1 MRTELIVNTKSL
13 GGTSDLTLLAPIR
26 EGLVPS
32 LESVTYKTRVK
43 RLLKALNAG
52 RSSSHEYALLRPF
65 SDAVERVGRIHSVRV
80 AVLEP
85 ENKVLLA
92 ATFDGAWESYI
103 RVLWQK
109 VGSLLD
115 VIFCNTE
122 DYDCACE
129 NTFDVWV
136 AWARRVQIE
145 THFFYSIPEVSV
157 ADVRYLRSAEALI
170 RKVPAVTDLQ
180 GDAARLLA
188 GSAEDDAWNA
198 ATSSGL
204 QVEETVR
211 QGLQALAF
219 LYRLTDLYVP
229 LDDGKDDGRFL
240 RRAARELLREFVLLR
255 NNATVGLVLGDPRVR
270 MRFGRQLDWLFA
282 QLPDTIRPVPP
293 PLPGLGETRA
303 VDAADIQGGMLKG
316 YDNVSH
322 GCLMLLSF
330 PDTSAAR
337 KYVARAAGFVTT
349 HADEH
354 DISSGATVVNLALT
368 CEGLRILGVTETQL
382 AYFSQEFREGMEAR
396 ASVLGDY
403 RFNHPRRWH
412 LPQQHGVATSRR
424 VELSSVHVVVQLRG
438 NSRDVNVGKLVTAF
452 EKKMASTP
460 ANLLSVEPLIR
471 HRTEGKVQEHFGFFD
486 GDSQPRLDAPKPGAL
501 YPNQIHVGEVLLG
514 YENEADPAPR
524 PLRGEAAER
533 LEWLRNGSY
542 LVVRKLRQD
551 VQALYDA
558 AEAAAPVA
566 GADTSKR
573 DDVLAMMMG
582 RTFKGDPLAA
592 PGAGNDFDYS
602 GDADGSK
609 CPFASH
615 VRRSNP
621 RISAATADEPP
632 GRRTPRLIR
641 RGMSYG
647 PRYNHAE
654 PKCAD
659 NAKDRGLFFMTYNA
673 SIGEQFEVVQRW
685 LSGGNSTG
693 VLSDQSDPFL
703 GVAKNGTRRNF
714 RFGKG
719 PTQTIDLDGGD
730 LLGDPKPFVR
740 LEWGSYLFSP
750 SITLLKRLGAAPK
763 GPEPIETPWS
773 AEKGAVLLPQA
784 PPAVARELDESNATG
799 AWKELLEDLN
809 AIDEFTSASV
819 LAAVRERHE
828 GVLPT
833 PYGVLVADRTVLM
846 DVLLDTERKYTVEG
860 YHERMQGS
868 DSIGEIYLGLDRPA
882 DGGEYEAQSRLTND
896 AIGRIGEEE
905 SFLLARDLAG
915 GVLKAFLA
923 GAANIPLPA
932 DASRWDLNLD
942 VTEVTDIVLQ
952 GLCQHWFGLPPEPKA
967 GDPLP
972 PIVPGRFRWDWK
984 DGERPT
990 YPGHFTAPSR
1000 YLFQPNPGTLV
1011 TSFGRRY
1018 GAALTAAMKK
1028 FLEPHRNAGTIP
1040 KTPDKPNAPAVDA
1053 PVAAAILA
1061 TFPSR
1066 ADDDKAAAA
1075 FVGALMGFLPTVDG
1089 NLRLSL
1095 NEWLRDGSFWSLRV
1109 ALRAEKDSSYKN
1121 AKKILD
1127 KPLREAMLLRPSPGM
1142 IWRRATRDHVLGPGK
1157 CPVLRGETV
1166 ALSIASATQQSLEET
1181 PRDADAI
1188 YAIFGGNR
1196 AAEPHPTHAC
1206 PGYHAAMGILL
1217 GTLSAFVEVDA
1228 AMRASNAPLAFTFEG
1243 AIAPPPP

>member
-26 EGLVPS
+26 EGFVPS

-43 RLLKALNAG
+43 RLLKALNVG

-122 DYDCACE
+122 NYDCACE
-129 NTFDVWV
+129 NTFDVWL

-157 ADVRYLRSAEALI
+157 GDVRYLRSAEALI
-170 RKVPAVTDLQ
+170 RKVPALKDLQ

-188 GSAEDDAWNA
+188 GSAEDDAWDA
-198 ATSSGL
+198 ATASGL

-229 LDDGKDDGRFL
+229 LDDGKDDGRIL
-240 RRAARELLREFVLLR
+240 RRAAQDLLREFVLLR
-255 NNATVGLVLGDPRVR
+255 RNDTVAFILGTSPVR
-270 MRFGRQLDWLFA
+270 SRFGRQLDWLFA
-282 QLPDTIRPVPP
+282 QPPNAIRPVPP
-293 PLPGLGETRA
+293 PLPGPGQTRN
-303 VDAADIQGGMLKG
+303 VDAADIQGGMLRG
-316 YDNVSH
+316 YDNVTH

-330 PDTSAAR
+330 PDTASAR
-337 KYVARAAGFVTT
+337 KYVAAAARCVTT
-349 HADEH
+349 HAGEH
-354 DISSGATVVNLALT
+354 ELSTDALAINLSLT
-368 CEGLRILGVTETQL
+368 CEGLRILGLTEAQL
-382 AYFSQEFREGMEAR
+382 GYFSQEFREGMEAR

-412 LPQQHGVATSRR
+412 LPQKYKGVSSQR
-424 VELSSVHVVVQLRG
+424 VELSSVHGVVQLRG
-438 NSRDVNVGKLVTAF
+438 NSPRADVGALVKAF
-452 EKKMASTP
+452 ETMMASTP
-460 ANLLSVEPLIR
+460 ATLLSVEPMIR
-471 HRTEGKVQEHFGFFD
+471 HYRKAKVEEHFGFLD
-486 GDSQPRLDAPKPGAL
+486 GGSQPRLDAPLPGAR

-514 YENEADPAPR
+514 YENEADPAPHA
-524 PLRGEAAER
+524 LHGEAAER
-533 LEWLRNGSY
+533 LDWLRNGSY

-551 VQALYDA
+551 VRSLYDA
-558 AEAAAPVA
+558 VEAAAAVA

-573 DDVLAMMMG
+573 DDVLAKMMG
-582 RTFKGDPLAA
+582 RTLDGDPLAA
-592 PGAGNDFDYS
+592 PGAENDFDYS
-602 GDADGSK
+602 GDADGAK

-615 VRRSNP
+615 IRRSNP
-621 RISAATADEPP
+621 RTSAGAADEPP
-632 GRRTPRLIR
+632 GRRTPRLVR

-647 PRYNHAE
+647 PRYDHAH
-654 PKCAD
+654 PDHAD
-659 NAKDRGLFFMTYNA
+659 NAEERGLFFMTHNA

-714 RFGKG
+714 RFGQG
-719 PTQTIDLDGGD
+719 PTQTIDLDGSEI
-730 LLGDPKPFVR
+730 LGDPKPFVR
-740 LEWGSYLFSP
+740 LEWGSYLFTP

-763 GPEPIETPWS
+763 GPDPIETPWS
-773 AEKGAVLLPQA
+773 AEKGEGLFPEATPARAQA
-784 PPAVARELDESNATG
+784 PDPSRAVE
-799 AWKELLEDLN
+799 AWKELLEDPN

-819 LAAVRERHE
+819 LAAVRERHD

-833 PYGVLVADRTVLM
+833 PYGVLVADRAVLM
-846 DVLLDTERKYTVEG
+846 DVLLDPQRNYTVEG
-860 YHERMQGS
+860 YHERMQ

-882 DGGEYEAQSRLTND
+882 GGGEYEVQSRRTND

-905 SFLLARDLAG
+905 SFDLARGLARD
-915 GVLKAFLA
+915 VLKAFLD
-923 GAANIPLPA
+923 GAAQRPLPA
-932 DASRWDLNLD
+932 DAARWDLNLD

-952 GLCQHWFGLPPEPKA
+952 GLCQQWFGLPLAPEDGEAP
-967 GDPLP
+967 P

-984 DGERPT
+984 DDQPPT

-1000 YLFQPNPGTLV
+1000 YLFQPNPGPLV
-1011 TSFGRRY
+1011 TAFGRRY

-1028 FLEPHRNAGTIP
+1028 FLGPYRTDGTVP
-1040 KTPDKPNAPAVDA
+1040 KTPGQADA

-1066 ADDDKAAAA
+1066 ADDDKAARS

-1095 NEWLRDGSFWSLRV
+1095 NEWLRDGSFWSLRI
-1109 ALRAEKDSSYKN
+1109 ALKAETCSPYRN

-1127 KPLREAMLLRPSPGM
+1127 KPLRDAMLLRPSPGM
-1142 IWRRATRDHVLGPGK
+1142 IWRRATRDHALGPGK
-1157 CPVLRGETV
+1157 CPVRRGETV
-1166 ALSIASATQQSLEET
+1166 ALSIASATQQELQTT
-1181 PRDADAI
+1181 PQDADAI
-1188 YAIFGGNR
+1188 YAVFGGNR
-1196 AAEPHPTHAC
+1196 AVEPHPTHAC
-1206 PGYHAAMGILL
+1206 PGYRAAMGILL
-1217 GTLSAFVEVDA
+1217 GTLSAFLEVDT

-1243 AIAPPPP
+1243 VIAAPLP